1 MGIVLKRNLILV
13 AAILSTSQVN
23 ANALNGCLSH
33 FLKGKHPTVV
43 KSSKITN
50 AYTEICFSN
59 FAVNYSHLAKAPNW
73 SAEFVTPQGLAQAKG
88 MKREDNFHEES
99 RIPEKYRSLLS
110 DFRQSGYDRGHLSPN
125 GNRINKIDQY
135 ESFSL
140 ANIIPQSSYANQNGW
155 REIEEGIRTLV
166 TKHRQPVY
174 IITGT
179 LYLDSK
185 NQRKIGKSKVYV
197 PSHIYKAIYFPNANI
212 ASAYVMVNDDT
223 QQKDVVSLSQLQSYT
238 GIVLFPSLMNEYAS
252 SRRYD
257 LPYSANAAYKLK
269 TINISSVQTSTIFSV
284 MPNQNA
290 LPPLRPI
297 KEIKERISQ
306 VSIPKIDKNA
316 IKREIKVLDGIW

>member
-1 MGIVLKRNLILV
+1 MKRNLILLV
-13 AAILSTSQVN
+13 AILSTSQVN
-23 ANALNGCLSH
+23 ANTLNGCLSH
-33 FLKGKHPTVV
+33 FLKGKHPTTV
-43 KSSKITN
+43 KSTKITDKT
-50 AYTEICFSN
+50 TEICFST
-59 FAVNYSHLAKAPNW
+59 FAVNYSHLTKTPNW
-73 SAEFVTPQGLAQAKG
+73 SAEFVSPQGLAQAKG

-110 DFRQSGYDRGHLSPN
+110 DYKGSGFDRGHLSPN
-125 GNRINKIDQY
+125 GNRINRLDQY

-140 ANIIPQSSYANQNGW
+140 ANIMPQSSYANQNGW
-155 REIEEGIRTLV
+155 RHIEEGIRTLV

-197 PSHIYKAIYFPNANI
+197 PSHIYKAIYFPDTNI
-212 ASAYVMVNDDT
+212 ASAYVMVNDDR

-238 GIVLFPSLMNEYAS
+238 GIVLFPTLMNDYVS

-269 TINISSVQTSTIFSV
+269 SINISNIQTSTIFSV
-284 MPNQNA
+284 MPNQNS
-290 LPPLRPI
+290 LPPIRPI

>member
-1 MGIVLKRNLILV
+1 MGTVLKRNVILL
-13 AAILSTSQVN
+13 AAILSASQVN
-23 ANALNGCLSH
+23 ANTLNGCLSH
-33 FLKGKHPTVV
+33 FLKGKHPTIV
-43 KSSKITN
+43 KSTKITDKT
-50 AYTEICFSN
+50 TEICFST
-59 FAVNYSHLAKAPNW
+59 FAVNYSHLTKTPNW
-73 SAEFVTPQGLAQAKG
+73 SAEFVSPQGLAQAKG

-110 DFRQSGYDRGHLSPN
+110 DYKKSGFDRGHLAPN
-125 GNRINKIDQY
+125 GNRINKMDQY

-140 ANIIPQSSYANQNGW
+140 ANIMPQSSYANQNGW
-155 REIEEGIRTLV
+155 RHIEEGIRTLV

-197 PSHIYKAIYFPNANI
+197 PSHIYKAIYFPDANI
-212 ASAYVMVNDDT
+212 ASAYVMVNDDR

-238 GIVLFPSLMNEYAS
+238 GIVLFPTLMNDYVS

-269 TINISSVQTSTIFSV
+269 SINISNIQTSTIFSV
-284 MPNQNA
+284 MPNQNS
-290 LPPLRPI
+290 LPPIRPI

-316 IKREIKVLDGIW
+316 IKREIKVLDSIW